1 LILKLNC
8 WISSKGISENR
19 FTFPYKARCSSGF
32 REFNNK
38 NDVWDEILKIAYETE
53 KAGFDAIGESCY
65 FESLYFANNSDLI
78 DPDSQSMI
86 KTYLY
91 TRESFT
97 PPFQDL
103 NSTPASFIDQFMI
116 VRNELNYIHNQEL
129 KEKQNNGK

>member
-1 LILKLNC
+1 MILKLNC

-32 REFNNK
+32 KEFNNK

-78 DPDSQSMI
+78 DPDSQIGKEDIANISDI
-86 KTYLY
+86 YL
-91 TRESFT
+91 ESAI
-97 PPFQDL
+97 
-103 NSTPASFIDQFMI
+103 STIMDWGI
-116 VRNELNYIHNQEL
+116 VISV
-129 KEKQNNGK
+129 